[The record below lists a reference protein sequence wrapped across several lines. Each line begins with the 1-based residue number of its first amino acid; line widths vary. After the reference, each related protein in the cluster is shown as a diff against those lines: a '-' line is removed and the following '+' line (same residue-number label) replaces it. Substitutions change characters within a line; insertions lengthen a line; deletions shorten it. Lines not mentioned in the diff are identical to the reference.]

1 MESRAISQEALQLA
15 IELANSIVRS
25 REGLF
30 LPTQRSI
37 VLLHKRMMDY
47 CATITEVGIDYG
59 MRYDG
64 VLSMLESRLRDKS
77 YVKTPLENAIFVS
90 EELFFKI
97 LSEHPFCNGN
107 KRAAWFT
114 AFTFL
119 TLNVESYVNR
129 AGKNKYECI
138 AMGEEYPK
146 ERQLAEAERLEI
158 LAEWHGEKRKKERME
173 FLAASGIKVRSNV
186 KEEHIRQYLRKL
198 LLSMVREKINTGSA

>member
-1 MESRAISQEALQLA
+1 MAARIVSREALSLA
-15 IELANSIVRS
+15 VELARSIVRS
-25 REGLF
+25 KEGLF

-37 VLLHKRMMDY
+37 VLLHRKMMDY
-47 CATITEVGIDYG
+47 SATLTDVGIDYG
-59 MRYDG
+59 IRYDG

-77 YVKTPLENAIFVS
+77 YRKAPLENALFVS

-119 TLNVESYVNR
+119 SLNLENYASPLE
-129 AGKNKYECI
+129 GKKYECI
-138 AMGEEYPK
+138 AMSEEYPK
-146 ERQLAEAERLEI
+146 ERQLQEAQKLEI
-158 LAEWHGEKRKKERME
+158 LAEWHGEKRKKERIE
-173 FLAASGIKVRSNV
+173 FLAASAVRVKSEV

-198 LLSMVREKINTGSA
+198 LASMVREGN